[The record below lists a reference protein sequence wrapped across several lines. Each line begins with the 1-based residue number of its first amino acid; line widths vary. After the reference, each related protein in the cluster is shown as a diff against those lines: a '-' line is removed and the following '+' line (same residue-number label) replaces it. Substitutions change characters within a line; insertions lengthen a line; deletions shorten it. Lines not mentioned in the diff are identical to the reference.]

1 MSSGNEVILIVGI
14 FVALIV
20 SLGFFI
26 AGWLASKRINQAKM
40 NNAEAYAQK
49 LTEDAEREA
58 ENIKKAA
65 ALDAKDE
72 WYKERGK
79 FEKETRETRQ
89 EIETAEK
96 ALNDKERKLDKK
108 VDILNTKERN
118 ILIKER
124 EITAKEKSLRAKN
137 DQLSHLID
145 AQNEKLER
153 ISGMTTEE
161 AKSLLLDNLE
171 KDVKIQAAKMAKDI
185 RDKAVREADREAKE
199 VVVGAIQRCA
209 AEHTV
214 ESSVSV
220 VHLPNDEMKGRI
232 IGREGRNI
240 RSFELATGVDV
251 IVDDTPEA
259 VILCGFDRVKREIA
273 RRSLEKLITDGRI
286 HPSRI
291 EEVVEKSRAEVEASF
306 IELGENAALDANIHN
321 MHPKLIE
328 MLGRL
333 NYRTS
338 YGQNVLN
345 HSTEVAKFAG
355 LMAME
360 LEMDDQIAR
369 RAGLLHDIGKAID
382 HDMEGT
388 HTELGIML
396 AKKYGENEMVID
408 AIASLH
414 EESEAKF
421 ILSAVVQ
428 AADTISCAR
437 PGARREDLESYV
449 KRLERLEEL
458 ADSFEGVEKTYAIQA
473 GREIRVMVNTDI
485 VDDAQ
490 ADQLSYDIAE
500 RIENELDYPGQIKV
514 TVIREMR
521 SVQYAR

>member
-1 MSSGNEVILIVGI
+1 MEMGITWIVSV
-14 FVALIV
+14 FVALV
-20 SLGFFI
+20 AALGFFI
-26 AGWLASKRINQAKM
+26 VGWIIANKVNHSKMR
-40 NNAEAYAQK
+40 NAETYARK
-49 LTEDAEREA
+49 LTEDAEREG
-58 ENIKKAA
+58 ENIKKASI
-65 ALDAKDE
+65 LDAKDE
-72 WYKERGK
+72 WYKERSK
-79 FEKETRETRQ
+79 FEKETLGTRK
-89 EIETAEK
+89 EIDEAEK
-96 ALNDKERKLDKK
+96 TLNDKERKLDKK

-137 DQLSHLID
+137 EQLSQLID

-153 ISGMTTEE
+153 ISGMTADE
-161 AKSLLLDNLE
+161 AKSLLLSNLE
-171 KDVKIQAAKMAKDI
+171 QDVKMQAAKMAKDI
-185 RDKAVREADREAKE
+185 RDSAIRDADKEAKE
-199 VVVGAIQRCA
+199 VIVGAIQRSA

-259 VILCGFDRVKREIA
+259 VILCGFDRIKREIA
-273 RRSLEKLITDGRI
+273 RRSLEKLVTDGRI
-286 HPSRI
+286 HPARI
-291 EEVVEKSRAEVEASF
+291 EEVVEKSRLEVEASF
-306 IELGENAALDANIHN
+306 IEMGENAAMECNIHN
-321 MHPKLIE
+321 LHPKLIE
-328 MLGRL
+328 YLGRL

-338 YGQNVLN
+338 YGQNVLK
-345 HSTEVAKFAG
+345 HSVEVATFAG
-355 LMAME
+355 LMALE
-360 LEMDDQIAR
+360 LNMDDQVAR
-369 RAGLLHDIGKAID
+369 RAGLMHDIGKSID

-396 AKKYGENEMVID
+396 AKKYGENEIVID
-408 AIASLH
+408 AISSLH
-414 EESEAKF
+414 EETEPRF
-421 ILSAVVQ
+421 VLSAVVQ

-449 KRLERLEEL
+449 KRLERLEEV
-458 ADSFEGVEKTYAIQA
+458 ADSFEGVEKTFAIQA

-490 ADQLSYDIAE
+490 ADQLSYDIAG
-500 RIENELDYPGQIKV
+500 RIETDLDYPGQIKV